1 MFALSKLNKFWSKW
15 PPSGSMCMLNW
26 LKISQ
31 YNIKDSNQVN
41 CKCNTNSI
49 VLFLTVT
56 VQPDGWGTVD
66 TETKPRSMKLK
77 VVFFKPGVGQKVFFV
92 VCLWKCH
99 IAQGGKKCGRE
110 KIQINFFANRTGS
123 KSCLQTDAV
132 PSPCE
137 LLMQIWRGNT
147 VFALCWVWQACY
159 IHR

>member
-99 IAQGGKKCGRE
+99 IAQGGKSVEGKKSRSTFL
-110 KIQINFFANRTGS
+110 QIEQGASLVFRLTLSPHPVNF
-123 KSCLQTDAV
+123 
-132 PSPCE
+132 
-137 LLMQIWRGNT
+137 
-147 VFALCWVWQACY
+147 
-159 IHR
+159 